1 MLVLAKLAR
10 QIIDVES
17 VLANVWPYEKVLGV
31 IAVITT
37 LPLIALYAE
46 SPMPTYTSSPTENP

>member
-10 QIIDVES
+10 PVIAVEA

-31 IAVITT
+31 MAVILM
-37 LPLIALYAE
+37 LPLIAL
-46 SPMPTYTSSPTENP
+46 